1 MCAKPRK
8 AERPVLISPL
18 SDKMTTHRLS
28 PALSQHPTFVPCISF
43 LTRLSFH
50 IAQTFSREL
59 KPMGGMTDSERS
71 AVVDARRLIS
81 GQLQA
86 QDQAEQVRSFDPAE
100 TLGIFYC
107 RIIRCVNE

>member
-1 MCAKPRK
+1 
-8 AERPVLISPL
+8 
-18 SDKMTTHRLS
+18 
-28 PALSQHPTFVPCISF
+28 
-43 LTRLSFH
+43 
-50 IAQTFSREL
+50 
-59 KPMGGMTDSERS
+59 MGGMPDSERS